1 MHIWILED
9 ATESGIVI
17 VFKAYFRK
25 CDAVKDKRNIIKAR
39 FDWFGQKIKLRIRK
53 YVPVDDNS

>member
-1 MHIWILED
+1 MHIWVLED

-25 CDAVKDKRNIIKAR
+25 CDAIQAKRSVVKLRKQL
-39 FDWFGQKIKLRIRK
+39 FGEKIRLRIRK
-53 YVPVDDNS
+53 YIPA